1 MKKFLKGYTLVGNKV
16 CYYLS
21 FFSMF
26 TIVVMMVLITIDVL
40 LSHILNYRI
49 PGCYEVS
56 QVLLSTLVFSSWAYT
71 QTVHGH
77 IHVVMFISKMPQKLR
92 FVCFSLTSIFSTVTL
107 AVAAYAVWIR
117 LFEVMESNERTGTL
131 LIPYWPFYIFEFLA
145 MALLAIVLLRDAI
158 KAVYAI
164 ADKETA
170 EEIQTTWV

>member
-1 MKKFLKGYTLVGNKV
+1 MNILHKLYAKLQCGSFRKDWETLKR
-16 CYYLS
+16 LS
-21 FFSMF
+21 FS
-26 TIVVMMVLITIDVL
+26 
-40 LSHILNYRI
+40 
-49 PGCYEVS
+49 
-56 QVLLSTLVFSSWAYT
+56 
-71 QTVHGH
+71 
-77 IHVVMFISKMPQKLR
+77 QKLR
-92 FVCFSLTSIFSTVTL
+92 FLCFSLTSISSTVTL

-131 LIPYWPFYIFEFLA
+131 LIPYWHFYIFEFLA